1 MTNEELQEKLNSL
14 KNKLSKANQ
23 NKDKKH
29 FCIFDELYS
38 GTNPS
43 DAVDSAY
50 SFLNYLTKFGNINFI
65 LTTHYVDLCEKLNSN
80 KNIEQ
85 IITAPMLAF
94 IERVE
99 HKQRDKMIDTAR
111 KGMKERQ
118 IEEQVG
124 IRKSPDWLK
133 ERTEKHLQKVRNVS
147 S

>member
-1 MTNEELQEKLNSL
+1 MPLYSFKNKKTGKMWDEILSFKEREELL
-14 KNKLSKANQ
+14 K
-23 NKDKKH
+23 D
-29 FCIFDELYS
+29 
-38 GTNPS
+38 
-43 DAVDSAY
+43 
-50 SFLNYLTKFGNINFI
+50 
-65 LTTHYVDLCEKLNSN
+65 

-99 HKQRDKMIDTAR
+99 HKQRDKMMDTAR

>member
-1 MTNEELQEKLNSL
+1 MPLYSF
-14 KNKLSKANQ
+14 KNKKTGKVWDEILSFEERDNLL
-23 NKDKKH
+23 KDK
-29 FCIFDELYS
+29 
-38 GTNPS
+38 
-43 DAVDSAY
+43 
-50 SFLNYLTKFGNINFI
+50 NIQ
-65 LTTHYVDLCEKLNSN
+65 
-80 KNIEQ
+80 Q

-99 HKQRDKMIDTAR
+99 HKGRAQMIESAR

-133 ERTEKHLQKVRNVS
+133 ERTERHLQKVRNVS